1 MTAPAAPRALSVR
14 ELGRASLARQ
24 DLLARANRRG
34 APAPVSPPGSPHPPA
49 ADVLAEITHLVG
61 LQSQAPD
68 PPYVGL
74 WTRLE
79 AFDPQTLSALLTERR
94 VVRIALMRGTVHL
107 VTADDAPVLH
117 ALLRPLFVRQLRTSS
132 QHARHLAG
140 LDLDDLAAAGRD
152 ALDAAPLSPA
162 DLGRALAPR
171 WPDVPP
177 TALAQG
183 VRGLLPLVQVP
194 PRGLWRARGGTSTR
208 WATAES
214 WLGRTGP
221 ELTDADERLSVLA
234 DVALRYLA
242 AFGPAGVADIQRWS
256 GLTAL
261 GGVVE
266 TIRPQLVAFTGP
278 DGRELFDL
286 PDAPRPPAG
295 TPAPVRF
302 LPAWDNLLLSHVNRE
317 RIITEDR
324 RAAMFSVN
332 GIVAPSLVVDGA
344 VLGRWDLRTAPGS
357 ATLEVTL
364 LDARLTA
371 AQREQTEAEGLRLL
385 TLLAGPSTQ
394 RRVVVT

>member
-1 MTAPAAPRALSVR
+1 MTVPAAPRALSVR

-24 DLLARANRRG
+24 HLLA
-34 APAPVSPPGSPHPPA
+34 PAGRLGTTGTSSTGRPPDPA
-49 ADVLAEITHLVG
+49 ADVLAEIAHLVG

-79 AFDPQTLSALLTERR
+79 TFDPQTLSALLTERR

-117 ALLRPLFVRQLRTSS
+117 TLLRPLFVRQLRTSS

-152 ALDAAPLSPA
+152 ALHEGPLTPA
-162 DLGRALAPR
+162 GLGDALAPR

-177 TALAQG
+177 AALAQG

-194 PRGLWRARGGTSTR
+194 PRGLWRARGGTGTR
-208 WATAES
+208 WATAET
-214 WLGRTGP
+214 WLGRAAP
-221 ELTDADERLSVLA
+221 ELVDTDERRAALA
-234 DVALRYLA
+234 DITLRYLA

-256 GLTAL
+256 GLTGLA
-261 GGVVE
+261 GVVDA
-266 TIRPQLVAFTGP
+266 IRPQLVSFAGP
-278 DGRELFDL
+278 DGRDLVDL
-286 PDAPRPPAG
+286 PDAPRPPAD

-317 RIITEDR
+317 RIITEAR

-344 VLGRWDLRTAPGS
+344 VVGRWDLRTAPGS

-371 AQREQTEAEGLRLL
+371 AQRDETEVEGLRLL
-385 TLLAGPSTQ
+385 ALLAGPTVQ